1 MVKGKIIWS
10 HKARTKLYE
19 IMEFYAERNGN
30 AVYSTKLY
38 RLFTKNT
45 KLLLKHPELGVKTTV
60 EGVRGLIVKDY
71 IVFYEFINEDLVIH
85 TLWPCKQN
93 PDELVIK

>member
-1 MVKGKIIWS
+1 
-10 HKARTKLYE
+10 
-19 IMEFYAERNGN
+19 MEFYAERNEN
-30 AVYSTKLY
+30 AVYSAKLY

-45 KLLLKHPELGVKTTV
+45 KLLLKHPELGAKTTV

-71 IVFYEFINEDLVIH
+71 IIFYEFINEDLVVH

-93 PDELVIK
+93 PDGLVIK